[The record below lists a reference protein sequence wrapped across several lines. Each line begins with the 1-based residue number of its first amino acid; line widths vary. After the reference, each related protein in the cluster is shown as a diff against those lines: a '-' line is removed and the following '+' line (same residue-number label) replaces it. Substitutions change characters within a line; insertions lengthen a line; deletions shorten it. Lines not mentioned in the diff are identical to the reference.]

1 MRAKLRRLSPMVA
14 VAVLVGLVFVASIV
28 FFAYRDGRAVDR
40 CEALGG
46 QTWDS
51 GQHCA
56 IGVDRVVDTH
66 NRTWG

>member
-1 MRAKLRRLSPMVA
+1 MGRRSLIAIVLA
-14 VAVLVGLVFVASIV
+14 VALLFISNIV
-28 FFAYRDGRAVDR
+28 FLAWRDNRAVDR

-66 NRTWG
+66 DRVWG

>member
-1 MRAKLRRLSPMVA
+1 MSEEKRFRWFMRIA
-14 VAVLVGLVFVASIV
+14 VVGVVLLFAGAIA
-28 FFAYRDGRAVDR
+28 FFIWRDSRAVDR
-40 CEALGG
+40 CEAMGG

-66 NRTWG
+66 NRTFG